1 LSYTIGLDTRNFQ
14 DHGIGTYARQLVRAL
29 AKVDQENRYM
39 LLARP
44 QDRDAFRDLPENFQ
58 PVFESAPVYSVRELW
73 ALSWRLLRLRVDLY
87 HSTHYVTPA
96 VLHSPVVVT
105 IHDVVHLFYPDY
117 LPSRF
122 AFLYAQ
128 RMIHRTLSRA
138 DRILAVTQGTR
149 TDLLQYFDVDARKV
163 QVVYNGVDEAFRR
176 RLPPEELE
184 RWRRDLGLQGPYVLF
199 VGNPNPRKN
208 LDTVVQ
214 AYAKARQMASFDAPL
229 VCIGDRAGTELKIR
243 QRADNLGI
251 SGQVRLLGRV
261 APEAMPAIY
270 QGASLFLYPTLYEAS
285 AMPVVEAMASGVPVI
300 TSNTAALK
308 EAAEGYAHLVDPLD
322 IEGMAKAIA
331 HCMSDPE
338 HRAALARLG
347 ARRAEDFRW
356 GQTARKTLEIYLGAI
371 ERRRAAPAAPAVPAD
386 ERARLSDSRTDL
398 RVEGRPPILTE
409 KPQEG
414 RSGAAAR

>member
-1 LSYTIGLDTRNFQ
+1 LPYTIGLDTRNFQ
-14 DHGIGTYARQLVRAL
+14 DHGIGTYARNLVRAL
-29 AKVDQENRYM
+29 AGLDRENRYM

-44 QDRDAFRDLPENFQ
+44 QDRDAFLDLPENFQ
-58 PVFESAPVYSVRELW
+58 PVFEKAPVYSVRELV
-73 ALSWRLLRLRVDLY
+73 ALSWRLLRLRVDVY
-87 HSTHYVTPA
+87 HSTHYVTPT
-96 VLHSPVVVT
+96 VLNSPVVVT
-105 IHDVVHLFYPDY
+105 VHDILHLFYPDF

-138 DRILAVTQGTR
+138 DRIIAVSQGTR
-149 TDLLQYFDVDARKV
+149 ADLVQHFDVDGRKV
-163 QVVYNGVDEAFRR
+163 QVVYNGVGEPFRR
-176 RLPPEELE
+176 KLPPEELE

-214 AYAKARQMASFDAPL
+214 AYARACRMASFDAPL

-243 QRADNLGI
+243 LRAANLGI
-251 SGQVRLLGRV
+251 SGQVRLLGHV
-261 APEAMPAIY
+261 APEALPAIY
-270 QGASLFLYPTLYEAS
+270 QGASLFLYPTLYEGS
-285 AMPVVEAMASGVPVI
+285 PMPVVEAMASGVAVI
-300 TSNTAALK
+300 SSNTAPLK
-308 EAAEGYAHLVDPLD
+308 EVAEGYAHLVDPLD

-347 ARRAEDFRW
+347 SKRAEDFRW
-356 GQTARKTLEIYLGAI
+356 SNTARKTLDLYLAAI
-371 ERRRAAPAAPAVPAD
+371 EGRRTAPAAPAGTV
-386 ERARLSDSRTDL
+386 
-398 RVEGRPPILTE
+398 E
-409 KPQEG
+409 KPAET

>member
-1 LSYTIGLDTRNFQ
+1 LPYTIGLDTRNFQ
-14 DHGIGTYARQLVRAL
+14 ETGIGTYARQLVRAL
-29 AKVDQENRYM
+29 AALDRENRYM

-44 QDRDAFRDLPENFQ
+44 QDREAFHDLPENFM
-58 PVFESAPVYSVRELW
+58 PVFESVPVYSLRELV

-96 VLHSPVVVT
+96 VLYSPVVVT
-105 IHDVVHLFYPDY
+105 VHDALH
-117 LPSRF
+117 SRF

-138 DRILAVTQGTR
+138 DKIITVTQGVR
-149 TDLLQYFDVDARKV
+149 ADIIQHFDVDSRKV
-163 QVVYNGVDEAFRR
+163 QVVYNGIADAFRR
-176 RLPPEELE
+176 KLPPEELE

-214 AYAKARQMASFDAPL
+214 AYAHARQLASFDAPL

-270 QGASLFLYPTLYEAS
+270 QGASLFLYPTLYEGS
-285 AMPVVEAMASGVPVI
+285 AMPVVEAMASGVAVI
-300 TSNTAALK
+300 SSSSAALK
-308 EAAEGYAHLVDPLD
+308 EVAEGYAHLVDPLD
-322 IEGMAKAIA
+322 IPAMAKAIA

-347 ARRAEDFRW
+347 AKRAEDFRW
-356 GQTARKTLEIYLGAI
+356 GQTARKTLDIYLAAI
-371 ERRRAAPAAPAVPAD
+371 ESRRTARTVSGTPA
-386 ERARLSDSRTDL
+386 T
-398 RVEGRPPILTE
+398 
-409 KPQEG
+409 
-414 RSGAAAR
+414 GAAA

>member
-1 LSYTIGLDTRNFQ
+1 LPYTIGLDTRNFQ
-14 DHGIGTYARQLVRAL
+14 DHGIGTYARNLVRAL
-29 AKVDQENRYM
+29 AGLDRENRYM

-44 QDRDAFRDLPENFQ
+44 QDRDAFLDLPENFQ
-58 PVFESAPVYSVRELW
+58 PVFEKAPVYSVRELV
-73 ALSWRLLRLRVDLY
+73 ALSWRLLRLRVDVY
-87 HSTHYVTPA
+87 HSTHYVTPT
-96 VLHSPVVVT
+96 VLNSPVVVT
-105 IHDVVHLFYPDY
+105 VHDILHLFYPDF

-138 DRILAVTQGTR
+138 DRIIAVSQGTR
-149 TDLLQYFDVDARKV
+149 ADLVQHFDVDGRKV
-163 QVVYNGVDEAFRR
+163 QVVYNGVGEPFRR
-176 RLPPEELE
+176 KLPPEELE

-214 AYAKARQMASFDAPL
+214 AYARARRMASFDAPL

-243 QRADNLGI
+243 LRAANLGI

-261 APEAMPAIY
+261 APEALPAIY
-270 QGASLFLYPTLYEAS
+270 QGASLFLYPTLYEGS
-285 AMPVVEAMASGVPVI
+285 PMPVVEAMASGVAVI
-300 TSNTAALK
+300 SSNTAPLK
-308 EAAEGYAHLVDPLD
+308 EVAEGYAHLVDPLD

-347 ARRAEDFRW
+347 SKRAEDFRW
-356 GQTARKTLEIYLGAI
+356 SNTARKTLDLYLAAI
-371 ERRRAAPAAPAVPAD
+371 EGRRTAPAAPAGTAAPV
-386 ERARLSDSRTDL
+386 
-398 RVEGRPPILTE
+398 E
-409 KPQEG
+409 KPAES
-414 RSGAAAR
+414 RPGAAAR